1 MRYYID
7 EKISIWRRNYFD
19 TDDIEKL
26 TEEVKNANTAADIDF
41 DEYGFEASELLYD
54 TEELLYKTNN
64 GGSHTLELFNE
75 EGSLITMNVNI

>member
-54 TEELLYKTNN
+54 TEALLYKTDND
-64 GGSHTLELFNE
+64 GSRTLELFNE
-75 EGSLITMNVNI
+75 EHELIAMNCKV

>member
-54 TEELLYKTNN
+54 TEALLYKTDN
-64 GGSHTLELFNE
+64 GGCHTLELFDEENE
-75 EGSLITMNVNI
+75 LITMNCKV